1 MSSERTLQRKRRK
14 QIDKEVD
21 ELLDYIKANKATV
34 AGAGLSEEVT
44 QTSPPPSP
52 SSVGSGGGR
61 GGVRGTSTK
70 KGKKGKEKG
79 VCDVLVKLGGAA
91 VTNKSELETLDED
104 TLSSVI
110 RQIAKVH
117 RSRRLVVVHG
127 AGSFGHFQAKEFGV
141 QGGSLEDPRVVRGF
155 AETRAS
161 VTKLNTKIVDA
172 LVREKVNAVGLS
184 PCAFWDSRGC
194 SAASVEII
202 RGLVGRGF
210 VPVLHGDAIACGDRS
225 VILSGDK
232 IVADLAE
239 VLRPKVVLFLSNVN
253 GIYNKPPSCEGAIL
267 IPRIEVFPNGW
278 SCVGIEFESAA
289 HDTTGGMRG
298 KVEEAA
304 AIALGGVD
312 VVVAR
317 AGSEAALVA
326 LRGKGD
332 FEDGTLVTS
341 MRPRR

>member
-1 MSSERTLQRKRRK
+1 
-14 QIDKEVD
+14 
-21 ELLDYIKANKATV
+21 
-34 AGAGLSEEVT
+34 
-44 QTSPPPSP
+44 
-52 SSVGSGGGR
+52 
-61 GGVRGTSTK
+61 VRGTSTE

-79 VCDVLVKLGGAA
+79 FCDVLVKLGGAA

-110 RQIAKVH
+110 RQIAAVH

-267 IPRIEVFPNGW
+267 IPRIEVVPNGW

-332 FEDGTLVTS
+332 LEDGTLVTS

>member
-1 MSSERTLQRKRRK
+1 M
-14 QIDKEVD
+14 D
-21 ELLDYIKANKATV
+21 ELKFKLVDYIKANKARTV

-44 QTSPPPSP
+44 QTSPPRS

-70 KGKKGKEKG
+70 KEKKGKEKG
-79 VCDVLVKLGGAA
+79 FCDVLVKLGGAA

-110 RQIAKVH
+110 RQIAAVH

-267 IPRIEVFPNGW
+267 IPRIEVFRNGW
-278 SCVGIEFESAA
+278 SFGTVSERIAFESAA

-298 KVEEAA
+298 KVEEAS

-332 FEDGTLVTS
+332 LKDGTLVTS

>member
-1 MSSERTLQRKRRK
+1 M
-14 QIDKEVD
+14 
-21 ELLDYIKANKATV
+21 
-34 AGAGLSEEVT
+34 
-44 QTSPPPSP
+44 
-52 SSVGSGGGR
+52 
-61 GGVRGTSTK
+61 RGTSTK

-79 VCDVLVKLGGAA
+79 FCDVLVKLGGAA

-267 IPRIEVFPNGW
+267 IPRIEVFRNGW
-278 SCVGIEFESAA
+278 SCVGIEFEIAA
-289 HDTTGGMRG
+289 HDTTGGMEG

-326 LRGKGD
+326 FRGKGD
-332 FEDGTLVTS
+332 LEDGTLVTS

>member
-1 MSSERTLQRKRRK
+1 MR
-14 QIDKEVD
+14 
-21 ELLDYIKANKATV
+21 A
-34 AGAGLSEEVT
+34 
-44 QTSPPPSP
+44 
-52 SSVGSGGGR
+52 
-61 GGVRGTSTK
+61 TSTK

-79 VCDVLVKLGGAA
+79 FCDVLVKLGGAA

-110 RQIAKVH
+110 RQIAAVH

-267 IPRIEVFPNGW
+267 IPRIEVFRNGW
-278 SCVGIEFESAA
+278 LCDGIEFESAA

-298 KVEEAA
+298 KVEEAS

-317 AGSEAALVA
+317 AGSQAALVA

-332 FEDGTLVTS
+332 LEDGTLVTS

>member
-1 MSSERTLQRKRRK
+1 M
-14 QIDKEVD
+14 
-21 ELLDYIKANKATV
+21 DYIKANKARTV
-34 AGAGLSEEVT
+34 AGAGLAEEVT
-44 QTSPPPSP
+44 QTSPPPPP

-110 RQIAKVH
+110 RQIAAVH

-267 IPRIEVFPNGW
+267 IPRIEVVPNGW

-289 HDTTGGMRG
+289 HDTTGGMQG

-317 AGSEAALVA
+317 AGSQAALVA

-332 FEDGTLVTS
+332 LEDGTLVTS
-341 MRPRR
+341 MPRVPSTTVKPMKK

>member
-1 MSSERTLQRKRRK
+1 MVAQPE
-14 QIDKEVD
+14 IVD
-21 ELLDYIKANKATV
+21 LMNKARATLAG
-34 AGAGLSEEVT
+34 AGAGLSEEVN
-44 QTSPPPSP
+44 QTSPPR
-52 SSVGSGGGR
+52 SSF
-61 GGVRGTSTK
+61 
-70 KGKKGKEKG
+70 
-79 VCDVLVKLGGAA
+79 CDVLVKLGGAA

-253 GIYNKPPSCEGAIL
+253 GIYNKPP
-267 IPRIEVFPNGW
+267 PRARGQYSFPGSRSFGTVGLSERFQNGL
-278 SCVGIEFESAA
+278 SLRAPR
-289 HDTTGGMRG
+289 TTPRGGCGERWRRLMRSPW
-298 KVEEAA
+298 EA
-304 AIALGGVD
+304 LT
-312 VVVAR
+312 
-317 AGSEAALVA
+317 SWW
-326 LRGKGD
+326 RGQA
-332 FEDGTLVTS
+332 
-341 MRPRR
+341 PRRHSSRSGAKAIWKTGL

>member
-1 MSSERTLQRKRRK
+1 MSSERTLRRKRRK
-14 QIDKEVD
+14 QIEKEVD
-21 ELLDYIKANKATV
+21 ELVDYIKANKASTV
-34 AGAGLSEEVT
+34 AGAGLAEEVT
-44 QTSPPPSP
+44 QTSPPRS

-110 RQIAKVH
+110 RQIAAVH

-289 HDTTGGMRG
+289 HDTTGGMQG

-332 FEDGTLVTS
+332 LEDGTLVTS

>member
-1 MSSERTLQRKRRK
+1 MLKEKEKEL
-14 QIDKEVD
+14 KEV
-21 ELLDYIKANKATV
+21 ATL
-34 AGAGLSEEVT
+34 AGAGLAGAGLAEEVT
-44 QTSPPPSP
+44 QTSPPRS

-79 VCDVLVKLGGAA
+79 FCDVLVKLGGAA

-110 RQIAKVH
+110 RQIAAVH

-141 QGGSLEDPRVVRGF
+141 QGGSLEDPRVIRGF

-267 IPRIEVFPNGW
+267 IPRIEVFRNGW
-278 SCVGIEFESAA
+278 SCVAPNWDPIGIEFESAA

-298 KVEEAA
+298 KVEEAH

-317 AGSEAALVA
+317 AGSQAALVA

-332 FEDGTLVTS
+332 LEDGTLVTS

>member
-1 MSSERTLQRKRRK
+1 MLKEKEKEL
-14 QIDKEVD
+14 KEV
-21 ELLDYIKANKATV
+21 ATLAGAGL

-110 RQIAKVH
+110 RQIAAVH

-267 IPRIEVFPNGW
+267 IPRIEVFRNGW
-278 SCVGIEFESAA
+278 SCVAPNWDPIGIEFESAA

-298 KVEEAA
+298 KVEEAH

-317 AGSEAALVA
+317 AGSQAALVA

-332 FEDGTLVTS
+332 LEDGTLVTS